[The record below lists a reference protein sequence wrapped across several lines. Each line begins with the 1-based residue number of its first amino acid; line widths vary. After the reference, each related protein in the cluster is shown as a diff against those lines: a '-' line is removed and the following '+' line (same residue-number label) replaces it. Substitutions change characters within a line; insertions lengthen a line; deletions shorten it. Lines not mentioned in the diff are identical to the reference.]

1 MQGCTRAAS
10 GDPTAASSGSAMNSR
25 RLIAIPEARDRASC
39 RFKLAHWN
47 GLQCRKVRF
56 GSLADIAGRP
66 RHVSSIP
73 KSGQNAEPVEQDIPP
88 FVGIAV
94 RLAAFARCWTRWRA
108 VTLATA
114 FNQSPVRVPAVTFAC
129 EFGASRY
136 KKSLG
141 E

>member
-1 MQGCTRAAS
+1 MQGCARAAS
-10 GDPTAASSGSAMNSR
+10 DHPTAASSGSAMNSR

-66 RHVSSIP
+66 RHVGLIP
-73 KSGQNAEPVEQDIPP
+73 KSGQNAEACRIRFPA

-94 RLAAFARCWTRWRA
+94 RLAAFARCWTRWKTSR
-108 VTLATA
+108 
-114 FNQSPVRVPAVTFAC
+114 SPRHSTKRDQAAC
-129 EFGASRY
+129 ERPLY
-136 KKSLG
+136 SLVPR
-141 E
+141 